1 MGSLPR
7 SVYTRRRS
15 ILKSIKGE
23 FCRDARCKRELINSH
38 FSPET
43 VLCLRAISKF
53 ETLYLSRAS
62 TRMTD
67 SINSAFGG
75 GYKQPPAS
83 REGDSVARVML
94 NEMDAARFDPLLGRS
109 MARLLGKA
117 IDAITGKVDGL
128 VSLLRIAPKMHED
141 DLIYSRDLV
150 GQRLFRDIA
159 YRTSGKL
166 CSGQQLCFGQLHVPH
181 CLQHTESLYGI
192 PFKSDGVVASASAS
206 QYKSL
211 ADICSH

>member
-1 MGSLPR
+1 MGSLPK
-7 SVYTRRRS
+7 SVYTRRQS
-15 ILKSIKGE
+15 ILKSIRGE
-23 FCRDARCKRELINSH
+23 SCPVYDARRRCELIDRYP
-38 FSPET
+38 SPET

-128 VSLLRIAPKMHED
+128 VSF
-141 DLIYSRDLV
+141 
-150 GQRLFRDIA
+150 QRLA
-159 YRTSGKL
+159 PTCMKM
-166 CSGQQLCFGQLHVPH
+166 V
-181 CLQHTESLYGI
+181 
-192 PFKSDGVVASASAS
+192 
-206 QYKSL
+206 
-211 ADICSH
+211 

>member
-1 MGSLPR
+1 MASLPR
-7 SVYTRRRS
+7 SVFIRRQS

-23 FCRDARCKRELINSH
+23 FCPGLDERCKRRLMHNQP
-38 FSPET
+38 SPET

-128 VSLLRIAPKMHED
+128 VS
-141 DLIYSRDLV
+141 
-150 GQRLFRDIA
+150 F
-159 YRTSGKL
+159 
-166 CSGQQLCFGQLHVPH
+166 LH
-181 CLQHTESLYGI
+181 
-192 PFKSDGVVASASAS
+192 
-206 QYKSL
+206 L
-211 ADICSH
+211 ATNAWK